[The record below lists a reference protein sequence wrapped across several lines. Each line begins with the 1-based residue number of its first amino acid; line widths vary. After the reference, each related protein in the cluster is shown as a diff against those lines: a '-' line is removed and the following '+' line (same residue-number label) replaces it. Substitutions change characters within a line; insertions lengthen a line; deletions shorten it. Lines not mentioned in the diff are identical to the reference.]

1 MARVLTNDFPTAN
14 LSVRDREREREREGK
29 GGRRVW
35 THLIL
40 GAPSPALYTFYI
52 IYR

>member
-14 LSVRDREREREREGK
+14 LSVRDRERERQGE

-35 THLIL
+35 TQLIL
-40 GAPSPALYTFYI
+40 GAPSPALYTFYV